1 MKINIEK
8 EIYVPSGIYCDKCF
22 EKKERDG
29 RTYCNVFGGW
39 LYAANDGTGRIV
51 KCVNCFESI
60 QKTITERNY

>member
-8 EIYVPSGIYCDKCF
+8 EIYVPSGIYCDKCIK
-22 EKKERDG
+22 KKEHDG
-29 RTYCNVFGGW
+29 RTYCNEFGDW

-51 KCVNCFESI
+51 KCVNCFKSI